1 MNLKALYEYIKPLV
15 DIYFYKYFGEKRDF
29 VLNMIHLLDIKA
41 TPDNQETPDNC
52 ELINKIYYYVLLTV
66 FLLLIIWILYDT
78 FQKNYKTLA
87 YKIGL
92 LVKDQIRLRDVL
104 EFKQIENIIY
114 FTENFS
120 LNIDLIMYLLF
131 IVIILYIA
139 YRFQYKLEIDDVYK
153 EFNLLLPVLLVMLVL
168 GIVYFIYNYTFLNLL
183 SRRTHNLKD
192 VIYKNINKEFINKNK
207 ICNYSEKKNKFD
219 DYFQEGKCND
229 IKYNFNHN
237 KLFIYISSVINEA
250 YNTDNAITLEK
261 FKTMKDK
268 NGVLYK
274 DKLSSA
280 FYTFILIR
288 YYVDNNLLDD
298 AKDLFSTYNLGSYI
312 SRINPILS
320 LNYDSLIFNSV
331 NTLNYEMPKMKKA
344 FNNNKDIYNYV
355 YNDFYNN
362 NSIIQELIVDIYN
375 ICKYKMISLYD
386 YYLLNGIIILCV
398 IIYYFFKYYFKK

>member
-1 MNLKALYEYIKPLV
+1 
-15 DIYFYKYFGEKRDF
+15 
-29 VLNMIHLLDIKA
+29 MIH
-41 TPDNQETPDNC
+41 
-52 ELINKIYYYVLLTV
+52 V
-66 FLLLIIWILYDT
+66 FSHK
-78 FQKNYKTLA
+78 F
-87 YKIGL
+87 
-92 LVKDQIRLRDVL
+92 
-104 EFKQIENIIY
+104 
-114 FTENFS
+114 
-120 LNIDLIMYLLF
+120 
-131 IVIILYIA
+131 
-139 YRFQYKLEIDDVYK
+139 
-153 EFNLLLPVLLVMLVL
+153 
-168 GIVYFIYNYTFLNLL
+168 
-183 SRRTHNLKD
+183 
-192 VIYKNINKEFINKNK
+192 KNK

-229 IKYNFNHN
+229 IKYNFNQN

-298 AKDLFSTYNLGSYI
+298 AKDLFSTHNLGSYI

-386 YYLLNGIIILCV
+386 YYLLNGIIIFCV